1 MEFNCPACQAPH
13 AFPDDQ
19 VPDDGIIV
27 ACTRCGRH
35 ITLDHNG
42 LVVPTAD
49 VPAAA
54 PVPAPAAAFDP
65 PGPPSFE
72 PPVMDATREAPSPQR
87 GPSIPPASFGESA
100 APPPGPPADVGE
112 PAATM
117 MSDDG
122 SMAAAVSAAEAA
134 VLAQRKA
141 AAEAE
146 AAAEADNASAFDSAL
161 SDAIQAEDDVPAGLA
176 FPGFKPGESG
186 AWTWKDLP
194 RAFVGVFDTRRVIF
208 ATLGFWVAIVLFGV
222 LQWVGG
228 LLGGMVGLLGTVFNV
243 VAWLGFVGA
252 AALVASIIGY
262 VVHQTVVE
270 QRSSSIKAGIDWTK
284 SQIKSVVGT
293 PIAFVAVIGGVWALT
308 FILGLIGRIPVAGP
322 IVWGALSPVTVLLS
336 LIAGAVGVVFLYSIP
351 LYIPV
356 IYNEKTGPVDTLK
369 RLGGLFKEHGFSL
382 ALYLLLTIV
391 TMGFAWI
398 VIIFPLLTIGTR
410 IGMGGT
416 AAGLGGESLSQIMMG
431 IPSGMGIG
439 LPGAGGAMDVSWEF
453 DIAGWLTG
461 IGGAIA
467 PAALLAV
474 TALVYY
480 TAGCIIYAI
489 VTGRQKG

>member
-35 ITLDHNG
+35 ITLDQNG
-42 LVVPTAD
+42 LVVPPED
-49 VPAAA
+49 PPA
-54 PVPAPAAAFDP
+54 PEPAPAATFDP

-72 PPVMDATREAPSPQR
+72 PPVMDATREAPSPGR
-87 GPSIPPASFGESA
+87 GPSVPPPSFGASA
-100 APPPGPPADVGE
+100 SPPPGPPADVDE

-117 MSDDG
+117 MSEDG
-122 SMAAAVSAAEAA
+122 SLAAAVQAAEAA
-134 VLAQRKA
+134 VHAERDA
-141 AAEAE
+141 ADD
-146 AAAEADNASAFDSAL
+146 AAPKVGAFDSAL
-161 SDAIQAEDDVPAGLA
+161 SDAIEPEKDVPAGLA
-176 FPGFKPGESG
+176 FPGFKPGASG
-186 AWTWKDLP
+186 AWTWRDLP

-228 LLGGMVGLLGTVFNV
+228 LLGGILGLLGTIFNV

-270 QRSSSIKAGIDWTK
+270 QRSSSIKAGIDWTR

-293 PIAFVAVIGGVWALT
+293 PVAFVAVIGGVWALT
-308 FILGLIGRIPVAGP
+308 FVLGLLGRIPVAGP
-322 IVWGALSPVTVLLS
+322 IVWGALSPVTVMLS

-356 IYNEKTGPVDTLK
+356 IYNEKTGPVATLK
-369 RLGGLFKEHGFSL
+369 RLGGLFKQHGFSL

-398 VIIFPLLTIGTR
+398 VVIFPLLTIGTR

-416 AAGLGGESLSQIMMG
+416 AAGLGGESLAQIMMG
-431 IPSGMGIG
+431 IPSGMGVG
-439 LPGAGGAMDVSWEF
+439 LPGAGGAADVSWEF

-489 VTGRQKG
+489 VTGRQKS